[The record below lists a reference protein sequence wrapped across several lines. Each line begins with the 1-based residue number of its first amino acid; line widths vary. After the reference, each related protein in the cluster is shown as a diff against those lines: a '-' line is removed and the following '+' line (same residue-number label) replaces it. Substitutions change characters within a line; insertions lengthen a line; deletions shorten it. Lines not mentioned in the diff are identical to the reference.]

1 MDEKKNYINKRWS
14 KEVMQKR
21 LENLKKILPLG
32 VVELQI
38 ELGKQ
43 KAEDE
48 LDALYIAYYALK
60 DIYCKVKRNS
70 FGTPNEVE
78 YKPKCLWYRSFY
90 EYNIPNEYYT
100 TLYSNPVITYN
111 TATYATLDNTATVT
125 PTIAYTYDTGDL
137 GWATTNWIVN
147 E

>member
-78 YKPKCLWYRSFY
+78 YKPKCLLYRSFY
-90 EYNIPNEYYT
+90 EYNIPSEYYT
-100 TLYSNPVITYN
+100 TLYSSYN
-111 TATYATLDNTATVT
+111 TATYVTLDNTATVT
-125 PTIAYTYDTGDL
+125 YTYNTGDL
-137 GWATTNWIVN
+137 GWTTTNWIVN